1 MEIFFYEFFFNTSII
16 IIFGL
21 FCHANLHI
29 HLIYYFVITDF
40 YLFIYQYF
48 RSYVLVSKKKK
59 KKRRERERFQFKIQ
73 LLLFY
78 IIKIEIKNFL
88 SKRKR

>member
-59 KKRRERERFQFKIQ
+59 KKKKEREREIS
-73 LLLFY
+73 
-78 IIKIEIKNFL
+78 I
-88 SKRKR
+88 